1 VALIETLIL
10 LLRAP
15 LYYRFAGRS
24 TQAVVVISTDV
35 RLDVRVDAC
44 SELAS
49 VGCWKQSQ
57 LLNRAQE
64 RKNRTVGAL
73 IKYEH
78 RDMIVAH

>member
-1 VALIETLIL
+1 
-10 LLRAP
+10 LRDP

-35 RLDVRVDAC
+35 RLDVR
-44 SELAS
+44 EMLAAS
-49 VGCWKQSQ
+49 LRLSAAGSI
-57 LLNRAQE
+57 A
-64 RKNRTVGAL
+64 TAL